1 MTHAADTSTSIPD
14 ARHIVAQSLGVL
26 LPPVAMLAGMQAG
39 YAVVDKLCRSG
50 TNPGSSLHVVRV
62 VTLLVVL
69 GAGVMAWRQLHSVG
83 VHEPGNAGDRT
94 SRVRLLGWLGIAS
107 AVLFAVV
114 VIAQWLPVF
123 FLDMCT

>member
-1 MTHAADTSTSIPD
+1 MTHAADTSTRIPD
-14 ARHIVAQSLGVL
+14 ARHILAQSLGVL
-26 LPPVAMLAGMQAG
+26 VPPLATLAGMQAG

-50 TNPGSSLHVVRV
+50 VNPGASLHIVRA

-69 GAGVMAWRQLHSVG
+69 GLGAMAWGQLRSVG
-83 VHEPGNAGDRT
+83 VYEPGNAGDRT

-107 AVLFAVV
+107 AALFSVV